1 MILDEP
7 TNHLDIESRE
17 SLVFALAAYE
27 GAVILVSHDPHL
39 VNAVADT
46 LWLVKDGQVN
56 VYHEDLN
63 AYKKLLL
70 SERGLADKSE
80 KPKKV
85 KKKRLSH
92 GEQRKILTPYQL
104 EVTKCEERLNKI
116 MDIKEKIDKAL
127 ADPDIYTNKN
137 PEKFEN
143 LSKKRAEA
151 EEAIIKA
158 ETLWVSAEEN
168 LEKARLNL

>member
-56 VYHEDLN
+56 VYYEDLN

-80 KPKKV
+80 K
-85 KKKRLSH
+85 
-92 GEQRKILTPYQL
+92 T
-104 EVTKCEERLNKI
+104 
-116 MDIKEKIDKAL
+116 M
-127 ADPDIYTNKN
+127 
-137 PEKFEN
+137 
-143 LSKKRAEA
+143 
-151 EEAIIKA
+151 
-158 ETLWVSAEEN
+158 
-168 LEKARLNL
+168 